1 MIQEGV
7 KIKLKT
13 GELALISEIL
23 ESGVAYIAEIFRK
36 NGDFSVTIDTIKHN
50 EIASVFEETE
60 KPLATV

>member
-1 MIQEGV
+1 MIQEGD

-23 ESGVAYIAEIFRK
+23 ESGVVYIAEIFRK
-36 NGDFSVTIDTIKHN
+36 SGDFSITIDTVKHD

-60 KPLATV
+60 KPLATA